1 MHRETETETET
12 DWQIL
17 ANTGKRTRVVITRK
31 LTMVRT
37 SNCNIPYASKVHTET
52 DYRDRVLA
60 SPASPLG
67 PSGAQSYHVK
77 ERVM

>member
-1 MHRETETETET
+1 MIWKGKAKGDAVDVET

-17 ANTGKRTRVVITRK
+17 NTGKRTRVPNECKVITRK

-37 SNCNIPYASKVHTET
+37 SNCNIPYPSKAYTET
-52 DYRDRVLA
+52 DYRDP

-67 PSGAQSYHVK
+67 PSGA
-77 ERVM
+77 